1 MRILKNEKIINK
13 LKTPFKII
21 KLLFNESPLYFILSF
36 FNILIVPTITFIS
49 VYFPKIFIEKMEI
62 SNIYMEILIPIL
74 YFVLLLI
81 ILQTVNK
88 IINYFKD
95 KCSNKMTKQLQFKVA
110 EYAIKLDLY
119 QLESPENKN
128 RIYLAKNIVS
138 VVGIFNIFTNIVSNA
153 ITILGLSILITSINF
168 VYLII
173 IGIVLIIKII
183 LNIVQFKYFQK
194 IRVLDADNNRSGRY
208 LDSCLYFNE
217 GSAKEIRVNN
227 LQTWFKKKIV
237 NFRTKMINIQIS
249 GMRITY
255 LFEIIMKIFVSLQ
268 TCVILILL
276 SQEYINQKI
285 NIASFSMY
293 FNSLVLLS
301 NSLIGLI
308 NNILSYNNTNVNVQ
322 DFYELSILKNQLKTT
337 EKLFD
342 DLKQKNKIK
351 LQFHNVSFKYP
362 NTDIEILKN
371 INVTI
376 NDKEKIAIVGLNG
389 AGKTTFIK
397 LICKFYI
404 PTSGY
409 ITLNDVNIWEIDN
422 TTYYDI
428 ISAVFQDFTIFNFTI
443 KENIVMSQN
452 NDVEVSNLLKDVGLN
467 ESVSSFYNLENSY
480 ISKQFDEQGIELSGG
495 EKQKLAMARAIYKK
509 SSLLI
514 LDEPTASLDVFSEK
528 QIYEKF
534 YELSKNKTVIFIS
547 HRLAISKFVDKIF
560 VFKDGSI
567 VESGNH
573 DELIKNNST
582 YAEMYFKQVS
592 YYEK

>member
-1 MRILKNEKIINK
+1 MKKIINK

-227 LQTWFKKKIV
+227 LQTWFKQKIV

-428 ISAVFQDFTIFNFTI
+428 ISAVFQDFTIFNFTL

>member
-1 MRILKNEKIINK
+1 MKKIINK

-227 LQTWFKKKIV
+227 LQTWFKQKIV

-452 NDVEVSNLLKDVGLN
+452 NDVEVSNLLKAVGLN

>member
-1 MRILKNEKIINK
+1 MKKIINK

-547 HRLAISKFVDKIF
+547 HRLAISKFVDRIF

>member
-1 MRILKNEKIINK
+1 MKKIINK

-560 VFKDGSI
+560 VFKDGNI

-573 DELIKNNST
+573 DELIKNNSI

>member
-1 MRILKNEKIINK
+1 MKKIINK

-227 LQTWFKKKIV
+227 LQTWFKQKIV

-573 DELIKNNST
+573 DELIKNNSI

>member
-1 MRILKNEKIINK
+1 MKKIINK

-422 TTYYDI
+422 TAYYDI

>member
-1 MRILKNEKIINK
+1 MKKIINK

-119 QLESPENKN
+119 QLESPKNKN

-138 VVGIFNIFTNIVSNA
+138 VVGIFNIFTNIFSNA

-227 LQTWFKKKIV
+227 LQTWFKQKIV

>member
-1 MRILKNEKIINK
+1 MKKIINK

-227 LQTWFKKKIV
+227 LQTWFKQKIV

-573 DELIKNNST
+573 ELIKNNST

>member
-1 MRILKNEKIINK
+1 MKKIINK

>member
-1 MRILKNEKIINK
+1 MKKIINK

-227 LQTWFKKKIV
+227 LQTWFKQKIV

>member
-1 MRILKNEKIINK
+1 MKKIINK

-95 KCSNKMTKQLQFKVA
+95 KCSNKITKQLQFKVA

-227 LQTWFKKKIV
+227 LQTWFKQKIV

>member
-1 MRILKNEKIINK
+1 MKKIINK

-227 LQTWFKKKIV
+227 LQTWFKQKIV

-495 EKQKLAMARAIYKK
+495 EKQK
-509 SSLLI
+509 
-514 LDEPTASLDVFSEK
+514 
-528 QIYEKF
+528 
-534 YELSKNKTVIFIS
+534 
-547 HRLAISKFVDKIF
+547 
-560 VFKDGSI
+560 
-567 VESGNH
+567 
-573 DELIKNNST
+573 
-582 YAEMYFKQVS
+582 
-592 YYEK
+592 

>member
-1 MRILKNEKIINK
+1 MKKIINK

-138 VVGIFNIFTNIVSNA
+138 VVGIFNIFTNIFSNA

-227 LQTWFKKKIV
+227 LQTWFKQKIV

-255 LFEIIMKIFVSLQ
+255 LFEIIMRIFVSLQ

>member
-1 MRILKNEKIINK
+1 MKKIINK

-227 LQTWFKKKIV
+227 LQTWFKQKIV

-255 LFEIIMKIFVSLQ
+255 LFEIIMRIFVSLQ

>member
-1 MRILKNEKIINK
+1 MKKIINK

-138 VVGIFNIFTNIVSNA
+138 VVGIFNIFTNIFSNA

-227 LQTWFKKKIV
+227 LQTWFKQKIV

>member
-1 MRILKNEKIINK
+1 MKKIINK

-227 LQTWFKKKIV
+227 LQTWFKQKIV

-547 HRLAISKFVDKIF
+547 HRLAISKFVDRIF

-573 DELIKNNST
+573 DELIKNNSI

>member
-1 MRILKNEKIINK
+1 MKKIINK

-227 LQTWFKKKIV
+227 LQTWFKQKIV

-351 LQFHNVSFKYP
+351 LQFHNV
-362 NTDIEILKN
+362 
-371 INVTI
+371 
-376 NDKEKIAIVGLNG
+376 
-389 AGKTTFIK
+389 
-397 LICKFYI
+397 
-404 PTSGY
+404 
-409 ITLNDVNIWEIDN
+409 
-422 TTYYDI
+422 
-428 ISAVFQDFTIFNFTI
+428 
-443 KENIVMSQN
+443 
-452 NDVEVSNLLKDVGLN
+452 
-467 ESVSSFYNLENSY
+467 
-480 ISKQFDEQGIELSGG
+480 
-495 EKQKLAMARAIYKK
+495 
-509 SSLLI
+509 
-514 LDEPTASLDVFSEK
+514 
-528 QIYEKF
+528 
-534 YELSKNKTVIFIS
+534 
-547 HRLAISKFVDKIF
+547 
-560 VFKDGSI
+560 
-567 VESGNH
+567 
-573 DELIKNNST
+573 
-582 YAEMYFKQVS
+582 
-592 YYEK
+592 

>member
-1 MRILKNEKIINK
+1 MKKIINK

-194 IRVLDADNNRSGRY
+194 IRVLDADNNRLGRY

-227 LQTWFKKKIV
+227 LQTWFKQKIV

-255 LFEIIMKIFVSLQ
+255 LFEIIMRIFVSLQ

-547 HRLAISKFVDKIF
+547 HRLAISKFVDRIF

>member
-1 MRILKNEKIINK
+1 MKKIINK

-227 LQTWFKKKIV
+227 LQTWFKQKIV

-342 DLKQKNKIK
+342 DLKKKNKIK